1 MIVNCAP
8 AEGCVWPDTGRQGR
22 GCARGDERRGESS
35 FLLRRWAY
43 GSRLPC
49 ASAGGLRSI
58 TPVMRFCWN
67 VLRLVHACHTF
78 LLECFAFDHACLFSF
93 VRKRE
98 TACGILR
105 FYSARVGIAISAFS
119 NVVRLSNF
127 VGSLLDCP
135 FLYGD
140 PDGVREDAENGVGDA
155 AWGRFC
161 VNLLALSCFPR
172 GERWGCAPQTAP
184 KSLRL
189 SGLSS
194 WGSRQSTFLRKPISF
209 AMFSAGNT
217 LGLRAPDCAK
227 ESLTLWTLFLGFAAE
242 YLLPNLAI
250 IAIFESTHPGP
261 AALGYTE
268 RPARVQFMLGRVGL
282 YSDVTYSLQ
291 RPDSK
296 RPQALKSRV
305 ACAKRSACRLSL
317 PAGRCA

>member
-1 MIVNCAP
+1 MRSYWSV
-8 AEGCVWPDTGRQGR
+8 
-22 GCARGDERRGESS
+22 
-35 FLLRRWAY
+35 LH
-43 GSRLPC
+43 
-49 ASAGGLRSI
+49 SI

-98 TACGILR
+98 AACGMLR

-140 PDGVREDAENGVGDA
+140 PDGVRRDAETRGTESA
-155 AWGRFC
+155 ARQ
-161 VNLLALSCFPR
+161 NALLREPL
-172 GERWGCAPQTAP
+172 
-184 KSLRL
+184 
-189 SGLSS
+189 GL
-194 WGSRQSTFLRKPISF
+194 
-209 AMFSAGNT
+209 AMLSAGST

-227 ESLTLWTLFLGFAAE
+227 EPLALWTLFLGFAAK

-261 AALGYTE
+261 AVT
-268 RPARVQFMLGRVGL
+268 RVHGK
-282 YSDVTYSLQ
+282 T
-291 RPDSK
+291 
-296 RPQALKSRV
+296 
-305 ACAKRSACRLSL
+305 
-317 PAGRCA
+317 